1 MMGWDECMTWNGYVS
16 HDDFMEEAGIF
27 EEVLFIPK
35 YLPGA
40 PICIT
45 HRRLGGINKN
55 EPVG

>member
-1 MMGWDECMTWNGYVS
+1 
-16 HDDFMEEAGIF
+16 
-27 EEVLFIPK
+27 VLFIPK